1 MRDAQALALGI
12 SLEDMKKMTRSELQ
26 QVIMRAYDIKQIPI
40 SDSIRHECIGEY
52 YATLQSIKDRLEKER
67 ENG

>member
-40 SDSIRHECIGEY
+40 SDSIRQECIGEY

>member
-12 SLEDMKKMTRSELQ
+12 SLDDMKKMTRSELQ
-26 QVIMRAYDIKQIPI
+26 RVIMRAYDIKQIPI
-40 SDSIRHECIGEY
+40 SDSIRQECIGDY
-52 YATLQSIKDRLEKER
+52 FATLQSIKDRLEKER